1 MPEGDYEVPLGV
13 ARVAREG
20 SDITLVGWGQQ
31 VGVLER
37 AVRAP
42 APLGFKHIV
51 AALGRGLQAI
61 VLQSAAQSLY
71 PARVECTQRLP
82 WVVGASALESAVHAS
97 TPSARAWRRGCNQG
111 VRC

>member
-1 MPEGDYEVPLGV
+1 MVEDVPEGDYEVPLGV

-42 APLGFKHIV
+42 SDLRVSSTSWPPLAV
-51 AALGRGLQAI
+51 
-61 VLQSAAQSLY
+61 VLQSAVQSLY
-71 PARVECTQRLP
+71 PARVVCAQRFP